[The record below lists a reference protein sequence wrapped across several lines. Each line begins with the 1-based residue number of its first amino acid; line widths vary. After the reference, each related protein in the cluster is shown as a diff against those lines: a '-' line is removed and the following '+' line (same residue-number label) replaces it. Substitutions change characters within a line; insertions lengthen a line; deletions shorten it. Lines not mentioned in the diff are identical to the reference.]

1 MFELLKSNNFITI
14 LQNYYRNVICSLV
27 NKFIGYY
34 KNWVCFFRV
43 MAIQMQLSMMGRVLY
58 CIGVMMGVYKSLNV
72 ISFTYVME
80 KEREVK
86 QIFLII
92 YWNKDLKLYK
102 SVLLTEVLLQL
113 LGIVFT
119 FNKLPISNQPTYISI
134 RIHTDLL

>member
-1 MFELLKSNNFITI
+1 
-14 LQNYYRNVICSLV
+14 
-27 NKFIGYY
+27 
-34 KNWVCFFRV
+34 
-43 MAIQMQLSMMGRVLY
+43 
-58 CIGVMMGVYKSLNV
+58 MGVYKSLNV

>member
-1 MFELLKSNNFITI
+1 
-14 LQNYYRNVICSLV
+14 
-27 NKFIGYY
+27 
-34 KNWVCFFRV
+34 

-58 CIGVMMGVYKSLNV
+58 CIGVMMEVCKSLNV

-80 KEREVK
+80 REREVK

-92 YWNKDLKLYK
+92 YWNKDLNLYK
-102 SVLLTEVLLQL
+102 SVLLTEVLLLL

-134 RIHTDLL
+134 RIHTDFL